1 MAGLSSHRCPAWR
14 ASGLRFRKTTGHGA
28 RNRQAGSSAVSEA
41 RRNRRALAN
50 DDTSDD
56 ALLDSKYRVVPR
68 PRAAGDSA
76 ICLVDCL
83 LLSRQRD
90 ATALDY
96 MSPYGGRDLASQLLC
111 TGNTSPFRAEIFL
124 KPAPKIGAEK
134 TAPAGR
140 RCAGAI
146 VFCCVWQRAGTRERS
161 LIRPARAGSATVVC
175 MEHRSM
181 FSTACDLC

>member
-83 LLSRQRD
+83 LLIRQRD
-90 ATALDY
+90 ARLYESLRGPRLSLPTSLHWKHQ
-96 MSPYGGRDLASQLLC
+96 PVPCRDFFE
-111 TGNTSPFRAEIFL
+111 TRA
-124 KPAPKIGAEK
+124 KDRRGK

-146 VFCCVWQRAGTRERS
+146 VFCCVWQRAETRERS
-161 LIRPARAGSATVVC
+161 LIRPARGGSAMVVC

-181 FSTACDLC
+181 FSTACDLF

>member
-14 ASGLRFRKTTGHGA
+14 ASGLRSRKITGHDMH
-28 RNRQAGSSAVSEA
+28 NRQAGSSAVSEA

-83 LLSRQRD
+83 LLIRQRD
-90 ATALDY
+90 ARLYESLRGPRLSLPTSLHWKHQPVPCRDFFETRAKERRRKNGPSGTAVRWGHRVLLRMATCGDTRTQPDQT
-96 MSPYGGRDLASQLLC
+96 STRRFRNGGLYGTPVD
-111 TGNTSPFRAEIFL
+111 
-124 KPAPKIGAEK
+124 
-134 TAPAGR
+134 
-140 RCAGAI
+140 
-146 VFCCVWQRAGTRERS
+146 VFHS
-161 LIRPARAGSATVVC
+161 L
-175 MEHRSM
+175 
-181 FSTACDLC
+181 